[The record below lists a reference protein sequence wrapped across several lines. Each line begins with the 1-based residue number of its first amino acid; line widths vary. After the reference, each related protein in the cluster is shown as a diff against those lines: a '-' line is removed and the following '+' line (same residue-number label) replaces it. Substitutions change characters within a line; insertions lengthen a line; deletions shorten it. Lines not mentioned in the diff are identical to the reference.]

1 MGGSNSFAIKILGFW
16 VALNK
21 QPFIQKRLDCKI
33 TDVRCFNDGGA
44 CKLSKI
50 KRRITR

>member
-16 VALNK
+16 VISNK

-33 TDVRCFNDGGA
+33 TDLRCFNDGAA
-44 CKLSKI
+44 CKWSKI
-50 KRRITR
+50 KR

>member
-1 MGGSNSFAIKILGFW
+1 M
-16 VALNK
+16 VAYLK
-21 QPFIQKRLDCKI
+21 QPESLEFCKLDYKI

-44 CKLSKI
+44 CKSSKI